1 MVLLGTEMEGSGPS
15 KPKWYRQTFCKSW
28 FQESEFSEWLIQTP
42 DGQSACKFCDFKFK
56 DVNKGGL
63 RRHMKTDKHME
74 AMASKKMCLT
84 MDAFLKPKST
94 DKSAAD
100 ELEGATAR
108 AELLM
113 TGHLAEHRVPFRRA
127 DHLCELF
134 AAMFPDSKIAANM
147 KIKRTKAS
155 YVMQDGI
162 AYAEKEALS
171 SICSSNPF
179 SLLIDEST
187 DVSVSQV
194 LAVVVRCI
202 QDNEMKDLLLDIV
215 EVETLYAA
223 VKGLLA
229 AKNIPMQNIIGFAA
243 DNCATHDGK
252 KQWFSK
258 ATKIRCAQCVC
269 DWLCLPLFCPLC
281 QPCQSYFAFMVR
293 VFHKRCM

>member
-1 MVLLGTEMEGSGPS
+1 MVLLGTEMEGSGSS

-28 FQESEFSEWLIQTP
+28 FQESKFSEWLIQTP

-63 RRHMKTDKHME
+63 RRHMKTD
-74 AMASKKMCLT
+74 
-84 MDAFLKPKST
+84 AFLKPKST

-108 AELLM
+108 AELLT
-113 TGHLAEHRVPFRRA
+113 TGHLAEHRVPFPRA
-127 DHLCELF
+127 DQLCELF
-134 AAMFPDSKIAANM
+134 AAMFPDRKIAANM

-155 YVMQDGI
+155 YVMQDGV

-202 QDNEMKDLLLDIV
+202 QDNEMKDSLLDIV
-215 EVETLYAA
+215 EVESGSAETLYAA

-243 DNCATHDGK
+243 DNCATMMGK
-252 KQWFSK
+252 NSGFQKLLKSDVPSVFV
-258 ATKIRCAQCVC
+258 IGCVC
-269 DWLCLPLFCPLC
+269 HSFALCASHASHTLPSWLESFIKDVCR
-281 QPCQSYFAFMVR
+281 YFSR
-293 VFHKRCM
+293 SETERH